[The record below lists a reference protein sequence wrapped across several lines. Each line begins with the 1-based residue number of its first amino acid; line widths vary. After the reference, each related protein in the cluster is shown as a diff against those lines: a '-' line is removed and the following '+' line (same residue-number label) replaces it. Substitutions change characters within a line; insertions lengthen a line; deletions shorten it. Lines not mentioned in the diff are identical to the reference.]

1 MSIIMQN
8 INYKPKFFVDSNET
22 RKTIATHQ
30 IGDGIN
36 LVIDN
41 SNSKGNIVD
50 KNTGKIYL
58 DFFTCFASMPLGYNH
73 PKLLEENFLNYIA
86 HHSLNKPSNSDL
98 YSEVQATFT
107 NTLFN
112 LAVPNNDFKY
122 SFYIEG
128 GALAVENALKAA
140 MDWKVRKNIRK
151 GKSEN
156 IGTKVLHFKQAFHGR
171 SGYTLS
177 ITNTDPTKVRYFPKF
192 DWPRVENPKII
203 FPLEKNIDD
212 IINREKESIAQIER
226 EFKNNKDD
234 ICCIIIEPIQGEG
247 GDNHFRNDF
256 FIELRRICDEN
267 DALLIF
273 DEVQTGVGMTGKMWA
288 YEHLTIKPDILCF
301 GKKMQVC
308 GILSNTRIDE
318 VEDNVFHKSSRIN
331 STWGGNYTDM
341 VRATKYLE
349 IIEED
354 NLINNSDQ
362 MGNYLHKLLVQLQN
376 NYPDLITGVR
386 GKGLF
391 RAFDI
396 KQDLRKPL
404 LEKCFQNGIIV
415 LACGNNSIRFRTR
428 LNITESELDEG
439 VNLISSSLKQ
449 II

>member
-1 MSIIMQN
+1 MNNSKYTPKYN
-8 INYKPKFFVDSNET
+8 INSSNVLES
-22 RKTIATHQ
+22 IALHQ
-30 IGDGIN
+30 IGDGMSI
-36 LVIDN
+36 VIDN
-41 SNSKGNIVD
+41 NESKGNIVD
-50 KNTGKIYL
+50 RKTGKKYI

-73 PKLLEENFLNYIA
+73 PKMFETYFLEYISL
-86 HHSLNKPSNSDL
+86 HSINKPSNSDL

-112 LAVPNNDFKY
+112 IAVPKNDFKY

-140 MDWKVRKNIRK
+140 MDWKVRKNMKK
-151 GKSEN
+151 GLSEN

-177 ITNTDPTKVRYFPKF
+177 ITNTDPVKVMYFPKF
-192 DWPRVENPKII
+192 DWPRVDNPMII
-203 FPLEKNIDD
+203 FPKENNIVD
-212 IINREKESIAQIER
+212 IVKREKESIRQIEQA
-226 EFKNNKDD
+226 FADNKDD
-234 ICCIIIEPIQGEG
+234 ICSIIIEPIQGEG
-247 GDNHFRNDF
+247 GDNHFRDEF
-256 FIELRRICDEN
+256 FVELRRICDEN
-267 DALLIF
+267 EALLIF

-288 YEHLTIKPDILCF
+288 YQHLSIKPDIICF

-341 VRATKYLE
+341 VRITKYLE
-349 IIEED
+349 IIQED
-354 NLINNSDQ
+354 NLVTNSDR
-362 MGNYLHKLLVQLQN
+362 MGLYLHSLLIDLQSN
-376 NYPDLITGVR
+376 NTDIISNVR

-396 KQDLRKPL
+396 QQELRKPL
-404 LEKCFQNGIIV
+404 LNKCYENGLIV
-415 LACGNNSIRFRTR
+415 LACGSNSIRFRTR

-439 VNLISSSLKQ
+439 IRLITKSLSE

>member
-1 MSIIMQN
+1 MKN
-8 INYKPKFFVDSNET
+8 TNYTPKYYINSSNALELIS
-22 RKTIATHQ
+22 KYQ
-30 IGDGIN
+30 IGDGMSI
-36 LVIDN
+36 VIDN
-41 SNSKGNIVD
+41 NESKGNIVD
-50 KNTGKIYL
+50 RKTGKKYL

-73 PKLLEENFLNYIA
+73 PKMLESDFLDYIGIN
-86 HHSLNKPSNSDL
+86 SLNKPSNSDL

-107 NTLFN
+107 NTLFKV
-112 LAVPNNDFKY
+112 AVPNSDFKY

-140 MDWKVRKNIRK
+140 MDWKVRKNIKK
-151 GKSEN
+151 GLSES

-177 ITNTDPTKVRYFPKF
+177 ITNTDPVKVLYFPKF
-192 DWPRVENPKII
+192 DWPRVDNPKII
-203 FPLEKNIDD
+203 FPIENNIEDL
-212 IINREKESIAQIER
+212 IKRENESIRQIEHAFI
-226 EFKNNKDD
+226 ENKDD
-234 ICCIIIEPIQGEG
+234 ICSIIIEPIQGEG
-247 GDNHFRNDF
+247 GDNHFRDEF
-256 FIELRRICDEN
+256 FVELRRICDEN

-288 YEHLTIKPDILCF
+288 YQHLSIKPDILCF

-308 GILSNTRIDE
+308 GILSNERIDE

-341 VRATKYLE
+341 VRITKYLE
-349 IIEED
+349 IIEEE
-354 NLINNSDQ
+354 NLVYNSDK
-362 MGNYLHKLLVQLQN
+362 MGYYLHSLLQN
-376 NYPDLITGVR
+376 LQNDNPDLISNVR

-396 KQDLRKPL
+396 KQELRKPL
-404 LEKCFQNGIIV
+404 LNKCLENGLIV
-415 LACGNNSIRFRTR
+415 LACGNNSVRFRTR

-439 VNLISSSLKQ
+439 FKLISQSLHQ